1 MSRFDKCLKEVLKH
15 EGGFVNHPRDPGG
28 ATNFGITLG
37 TYRATLKPN
46 ATVDDI
52 RRIPVADVRKIYRHH
67 YWKPIDGDGLGP
79 GVDLAV
85 FDLAVNS
92 GTGRA
97 KKMFREVMHLHGRD
111 NAALVNQLCEN
122 RMAFLRRL
130 KHWNTFGTGWTRRVK
145 EVRAASLAA
154 LGQTPRPAGPIDHTE
169 AHWLVRFFKWLF
181 SSNKGIRR

>member
-1 MSRFDKCLKEVLKH
+1 MTRFQKCLKEILKH

-28 ATNFGITLG
+28 ATNKGITLG

-46 ATVDDI
+46 ATVADI
-52 RRIPVADVRKIYRHH
+52 RNIPQAHVEAIYRQH
-67 YWKPIDGDGLGP
+67 YWQPIDGDGLGA

-97 KKMFREVMHLHGRD
+97 KRMFRKVMHLHGRN
-111 NAALVNQLCEN
+111 NAALINELCDD

-130 KHWNTFGTGWTRRVK
+130 KHWPTFGKGWTRRVK
-145 EVRAASLAA
+145 EVRQRALADLNNGYVA
-154 LGQTPRPAGPIDHTE
+154 PKQKTPIEETE
-169 AHWLVRFFKWLF
+169 AHWMVRLIKWIF
-181 SSNKGIRR
+181 R